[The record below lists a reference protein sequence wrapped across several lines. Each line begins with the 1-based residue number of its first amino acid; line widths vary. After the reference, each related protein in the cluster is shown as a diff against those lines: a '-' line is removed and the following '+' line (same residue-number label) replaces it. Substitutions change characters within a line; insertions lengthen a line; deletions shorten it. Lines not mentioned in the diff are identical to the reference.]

1 MIVLSPTHKLIP
13 DADLPKPVNKVY
25 NYMKILPLLGAG
37 FLCASCVN
45 QPKLDLEIAVPKDH
59 QYVMAMRPASVHLAH
74 VGLKADG
81 HKNFLLNT
89 RDYWV
94 ERCEVKSGHLSL
106 KIPAELYEEQILIA
120 FADSKGSSEDEFD
133 ELFVPKDTK
142 SIRISEKGIIIEKK

>member
-1 MIVLSPTHKLIP
+1 M
-13 DADLPKPVNKVY
+13 PKPVNNVY

-37 FLCASCVN
+37 VLCASCVN

-59 QYVMAMRPASVHLAH
+59 QYVMAMRPTSVHLAH
-74 VGLKADG
+74 VGLKADRE
-81 HKNFLLNT
+81 KNFLWTT

-106 KIPAELYEEQILIA
+106 KIPAELYEKQILIA
-120 FADSKGSSEDEFD
+120 FADSKGRPEEALE

-142 SIRISEKGIIIEKK
+142 KIRISEKEITIEKR